1 MGFVRGAQ
9 VTPHLSTGR
18 ATQTTSGSGAERH
31 VGIRDSPHPTGQ
43 TSSRER
49 HRHPSHGSNRAVW
62 GRARA
67 CSIATLRTSASSLP
81 SDPQAHIT
89 DQHSESRSD
98 HGHSQRLRPVGG
110 ATSTTDP
117 GAVTTH
123 TVGPAGRS
131 CWSLTLECGRPAR
144 TVIDDTPHAGR
155 PRWHHPTDTATQ
167 ALTGQARPP

>member
-1 MGFVRGAQ
+1 M
-9 VTPHLSTGR
+9 
-18 ATQTTSGSGAERH
+18 
-31 VGIRDSPHPTGQ
+31 GIRDSPHPTGQ

-49 HRHPSHGSNRAVW
+49 HRHPSHGNIERV
-62 GRARA
+62 GQGGGVQH
-67 CSIATLRTSASSLP
+67 CDPEDSSLLTAKR
-81 SDPQAHIT
+81 SAGSH
-89 DQHSESRSD
+89 HRSRSESRSD

-167 ALTGQARPP
+167 ALTGQARPPWQRDAHSNPAR